1 MHISQKGL
9 NLIKE
14 FEGCI
19 LQSYDDWNEKI
30 INKGDTVRGTL
41 TIGYGHIEDV
51 YPGQTITQAQ
61 AEQMLREDMIRYENQ
76 VKQVMNE
83 GIMNFEVGQN
93 QFDAL
98 VSFCYNLGQGC
109 VKTLCRNRD
118 KQTVADMMLE
128 YRNKGSQWEAGLLR
142 RRKAERELFLSEN
155 TTTSNDW
162 LAEYL
167 KSWDWSEWV
176 GKLQKTVGVNVDK
189 IVGPITL
196 KACTL
201 LKKGCT
207 GELVKRLQ
215 EILKGYGFNCGN
227 IDGIFGDKTYNA
239 VVAFQK
245 SRNLTPDGIVGIN
258 TWRDILGI

>member
-41 TIGYGHIEDV
+41 TIGYGHIENV

-61 AEQMLREDMIRYENQ
+61 AEQMLKDDMIKYENQ

-109 VKTLCRNRD
+109 VRTLCRNRN

-155 TTTSNDW
+155 NW

-167 KSWDWSEWV
+167 KFWNWSEWV
-176 GKLQKTVGVNVDK
+176 GKLQRTIGVNIDK
-189 IVGPITL
+189 ITGQITL

-201 LKKGCT
+201 LKKGMS
-207 GELVKRLQ
+207 GELVRRLQ
-215 EILKGYGFNCGN
+215 EVLKAYGFNCGN
-227 IDGIFGDKTYNA
+227 IDGIFGDKTYDA

-245 SRNLTPDGIVGIN
+245 SRGLTSDGIVGPN
-258 TWRDILGI
+258 TWRALLLGL